1 MKSLAVLL
9 VGLIA
14 AAVPAAVLLA
24 QSGPADSGGQ
34 PEGKEAVIRRR
45 LQAYAPV
52 NLAVDLSGLTPRD
65 HEAIEHLVA
74 AARAVD
80 ILYWKQMGRQSLEA
94 RGAFQNAADPLGRLY
109 AQFIEINYGPFDVR
123 DDMQRFVAAGGEG
136 PRLPGAGFYPED
148 MTKEEFAARIEAH
161 PELRD
166 SFERIDTLLRRVD
179 GVLVA
184 VPFAALYIDE
194 LKTAS
199 RELQE
204 AAALVESRT
213 LRRYLSLRAEALLS
227 GDYYPSDLAWLDVQD
242 NLLDIVIGP
251 IETYGDQLLGLK
263 ASYEGAVLVKDA
275 GESRRLDI
283 YKKHLDGM
291 SRALPVD
298 ARYRKASVPA
308 GNVLEV
314 VNVVRFT
321 GDFNAGIKTVA
332 ASLPNDERV
341 IQEKGAKKQ
350 IYKNVLEAKFD
361 TILSPIAGIFLRK
374 KDQLLVTREAF
385 VTNVL
390 LHELSHT
397 LGVDYVAGTKDLTV
411 RKALR
416 DRYSP
421 IEEAKADVVGLFNMQ
436 YLKAQEIFTEE
447 EAEENYAT
455 YLAGI
460 FRSVRFGSEEAHGLG
475 TAVQLNYL
483 RREGAIEHDLKAG
496 TFFLHARKFEPAIA
510 RLAAELLTIEA
521 TGDYDRAGALLN
533 GYGRL
538 DASILEALRRT
549 AAIPVDVVFTYAK

>member
-1 MKSLAVLL
+1 MKPLAVLL

-14 AAVPAAVLLA
+14 AAIPAAVLLA
-24 QSGPADSGGQ
+24 QPGAGDS
-34 PEGKEAVIRRR
+34 PGKEEEIRRR
-45 LQAYAPV
+45 QQAYAPV
-52 NLAVDLSGLTPRD
+52 NLAADLSGLTPRD
-65 HEAIEHLVA
+65 REAVEHLVA

-94 RGAFQNAADPLGRLY
+94 RRAFRDASDPPGRMY
-109 AQFIEINYGPFDVR
+109 REFIEVNYGPFDVR
-123 DDMQRFVAAGGEG
+123 DDMKRFVAAGGDG

-148 MTKEEFAARIEAH
+148 MTKEEFEARLEAH

-166 SFERIDTLLRRVD
+166 PFERIDTLIRRVD

-184 VPFAALYIDE
+184 IPFSAVYIDE
-194 LKTAS
+194 LKTAA

-227 GDYYPSDLAWLDVQD
+227 GDYYPSDLAWLDVRD

-251 IETYGDQLLGLK
+251 IETYADQLLGLK
-263 ASYEGAVLVKDA
+263 ASYEGAVLMKDA
-275 GESRRLDI
+275 AESRRLDV

-291 SRALPVD
+291 SRALPVE
-298 ARYRKASVPA
+298 ARYRKAGVPA

-361 TILSPIAGIFLRK
+361 TILAPIAGLFLRK
-374 KDQLLVTREAF
+374 KDQPLVTREAF

-397 LGVDYVAGTKDLTV
+397 LGVDYVAGAGDLTV

-436 YLKAQEIFTEE
+436 YLKAQEIFTQE

-455 YLAGI
+455 YLAGM

-483 RREGAIEHDLKAG
+483 LREGAIEHDQKTG
-496 TFFLHARKFEPAIA
+496 TFSIHARKFEPAIA

-521 TGDYDRAGALLN
+521 TGDYQRAGALLT

-538 DASILEALRRT
+538 DASIAEALRRT
-549 AAIPVDVVFTYAK
+549 AAIPVDVVFTYAL